1 MRVYIPVE
9 RILTALVPH
18 ESLSSARRGR
28 VGAEG
33 LGAEGLGA
41 VVVVKFIP
49 VAPAIILVLLFP
61 YVVTLMAHM
70 TAKRPISEWWLMRMR
85 PEAMGAHSTTN
96 FGDKESY
103 KPSAHVALRYQG

>member
-9 RILTALVPH
+9 RTLTALVPH

-33 LGAEGLGA
+33 LGA

-49 VAPAIILVLLFP
+49 VAPAIVLVLLFP

-70 TAKRPISEWWLMRMR
+70 TVKRPISEWWLMRMR

-96 FGDKESY
+96 FGDKESFQ
-103 KPSAHVALRYQG
+103 PRAHVALRSQG